1 MKPLEALRQ
10 RRPPMTF
17 GHMVT
22 FTAGAVIG
30 SLLSV
35 YVGPARTS
43 WIMIGLC
50 WLVAI
55 ALMIFEGS
63 ATGRSA
69 TPARSTPAPN
79 RHSPAA
85 TPSQPPSASAKAT
98 GHGDASVL
106 KKSRLRAISGGKGQ
120 PPSRAS

>member
-1 MKPLEALRQ
+1 MKPLQALRQ

-63 ATGRSA
+63 ATAERSSA
-69 TPARSTPAPN
+69 APN
-79 RHSPAA
+79 RRPPAA
-85 TPSQPPSASAKAT
+85 TPSQPPSTSAKAT